1 MVTPEEILSYWLD
14 EIGPSGWY
22 NGTDELD
29 AEIREKFLESWRG
42 AMSGACGL
50 WLTYPSGTLAYI
62 ILMDQF
68 PRNMFR
74 NDGRAFVSDR
84 SARAAAKIAVTRNW
98 DMKISEPA
106 RSFFYMPLVHSE
118 NLIDQ
123 DRAVRLM
130 CTRLPE
136 MGASN
141 LLHAKAHRE
150 IIRKFGRFPFRNEAL
165 DRDTTPQEQAFIDGG
180 GYGAVLQSLQ
190 AENAA

>member
-1 MVTPEEILSYWLD
+1 MVEVLSGGGGDIW
-14 EIGPSGWY
+14 
-22 NGTDELD
+22 
-29 AEIREKFLESWRG
+29 
-42 AMSGACGL
+42 